1 MPDIATRGADIPSA
15 YTGGR
20 NLGIEWN
27 SFSQHAVKAF
37 KINPGYDYV
46 HSTIYAVESSD

>member
-20 NLGIEWN
+20 NLGIEN
-27 SFSQHAVKAF
+27 LLLK
-37 KINPGYDYV
+37 KKLKPLK
-46 HSTIYAVESSD
+46 

>member
-20 NLGIEWN
+20 NLGIEILLVN
-27 SFSQHAVKAF
+27 KRL
-37 KINPGYDYV
+37 KPLK
-46 HSTIYAVESSD
+46 